1 MLEEHMEDD
10 LDDQEKSDILTYK
23 NDCQRVIDILAG

>member
-1 MLEEHMEDD
+1 MEDD
-10 LDDQEKSDILTYK
+10 LDDQEKSDIMIYK